1 MPIDNYVKISI
12 NVSPDDKRTV
22 TIACSKYCAFDM
34 RSFNSV
40 HGDGFQKLCQVLL
53 DIGYKYG
60 LGKLNKLS
68 ADTLLPDRTTIS
80 RNIKQIA
87 NER

>member
-1 MPIDNYVKISI
+1 MPIDNYVKRSI

-22 TIACSKYCAFDM
+22 TFACSNYCAFDM

-40 HGDGFQKLCQVLL
+40 HGDSFQQLCQVLL
-53 DIGYKYG
+53 DIGYKFG
-60 LGKLNKLS
+60 LGKLNKPS
-68 ADTLLPDRTTIS
+68 ADTLLPDRITIS
-80 RNIKQIA
+80 PNIKQIA